1 MVLIIRHR
9 DPMILKFPD
18 HALLDIPECFHDLP
32 FLTGRIPQR
41 FPITEIDGIR
51 DVVNCHDS
59 HKAAAMHPQKSVP
72 DLLVVRY
79 TWSPSTWIFAYF
91 PFIRTYKIVLTL
103 KAIVFLAE
111 TIVMYLSSGMKQ
123 FLRKILYFIEAFIS
137 EIISGFHSRIN
148 STCTRCR
155 NLDF

>member
-1 MVLIIRHR
+1 
-9 DPMILKFPD
+9 MIS
-18 HALLDIPECFHDLP
+18 P
-32 FLTGRIPQR
+32 FLRAVYPRDSPLLRLMVSVTLWIAMTATRQPR
-41 FPITEIDGIR
+41 CTRKNPSPIFSSISR
-51 DVVNCHDS
+51 
-59 HKAAAMHPQKSVP
+59 SVI
-72 DLLVVRY
+72 VVRY

-103 KAIVFLAE
+103 KAIVFLSE
-111 TIVMYLSSGMKQ
+111 TIVMYLSSGMKH

-148 STCTRCR
+148 SSCTRCR